1 MASLSRRDLTLN
13 GELTDMDICL
23 IAIDWIR
30 FTVADRSSQEAF
42 DTDWAKS
49 IQIDMVCEGRFEDL
63 WRLIVTIHS
72 LDQSTKV
79 MGRLSAGPIE
89 DLLANEGE
97 NFISRVEAKA
107 KSDPGFATILGGVW
121 KRGMSDEIWSRL
133 EAVWDRSGWD
143 GIPE

>member
-13 GELTDMDICL
+13 GELTDTDICL

-30 FTVADRSSQEAF
+30 YTVADKNSQEQF
-42 DTDWAKS
+42 DTAWASS
-49 IQIDMVCEGRFEDL
+49 IRIDMVCEGRFEDL

-79 MGRLSAGPIE
+79 MRLLSAGPIE
-89 DLLANEGE
+89 DLLANDGV

-107 KSDPGFATILGGVW
+107 KSDPSFATILGGVW
-121 KRGMSDEIWSRL
+121 KRTMSDEIWSRL
-133 EAVWDRSGWD
+133 QAVWDRRGWD